1 MPPPTVWLAICVA
14 RLHQLRLDKAFL
26 LPLLLPLLRLPSPC
40 CLLVSSSW
48 LSNWRPNPMRIRPSK
63 NTKPKWGAALPLGW
77 KPPLRSC
84 EAATPRRKTGH
95 LDMAATAVAKVR
107 QRSAAVTLNTATG
120 AAAVSGVAQ
129 ATGGACAPPFGDGM
143 SCFCHVTATS
153 RAHAT
158 PPNLRAARPISS
170 QAIRGACA
178 RPCRSRRICVR
189 RCVCWVFG
197 DVHASRSHVSD
208 WDPAPQIGTCLRFA
222 PPPSLPAAVA
232 AARRCRSPRGCSAH
246 CAPRRERR
254 AARARR
260 YDALT
265 WR

>member
-1 MPPPTVWLAICVA
+1 MVHRDWRAGGARVPHVA
-14 RLHQLRLDKAFL
+14 ARASHRGGARRGCACNQISRVQL
-26 LPLLLPLLRLPSPC
+26 LPSEFSGPRLFPAVAGASDAPSGRRKLAPE
-40 CLLVSSSW
+40 
-48 LSNWRPNPMRIRPSK
+48 
-63 NTKPKWGAALPLGW
+63 
-77 KPPLRSC
+77 PPLRSC

-197 DVHASRSHVSD
+197 DVHASRSHVSG